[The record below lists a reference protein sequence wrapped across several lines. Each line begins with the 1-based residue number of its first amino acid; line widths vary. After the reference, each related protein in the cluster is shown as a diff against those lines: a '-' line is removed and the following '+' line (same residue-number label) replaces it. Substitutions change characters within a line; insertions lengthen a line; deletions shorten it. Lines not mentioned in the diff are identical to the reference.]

1 MERIEQYNRASR
13 TTLEFAA
20 QLAQHCPPDVAAEA
34 VAAAG
39 LELVRRIHG
48 ESGLADW
55 LAAIVAT
62 LRGRPN

>member
-1 MERIEQYNRASR
+1 MTRFDQFNTASR

-39 LELVRRIHG
+39 LELVRRVYG
-48 ESGLADW
+48 DDGLSDW
-55 LAAIVAT
+55 LVAIVDR

>member
-1 MERIEQYNRASR
+1 MERFEQYNKASR

-39 LELVRRIHG
+39 LELVRRVYG
-48 ESGLADW
+48 EDGLAAW
-55 LAAIVAT
+55 LVAIVDR